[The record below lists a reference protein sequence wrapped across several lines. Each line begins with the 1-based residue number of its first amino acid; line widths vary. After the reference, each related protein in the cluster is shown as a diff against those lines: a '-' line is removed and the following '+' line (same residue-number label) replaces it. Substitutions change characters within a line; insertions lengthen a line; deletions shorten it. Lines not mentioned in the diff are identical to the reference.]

1 MYTNTNRY
9 SDDPSNLRFI
19 AEMDSHEGFWLVFDT
34 KLKTGWLAFIIRRP
48 LRRWMPP
55 NANRIAIKN

>member
-19 AEMDSHEGFWLVFDT
+19 AEMDSHEGIWLVFDT
-34 KLKTGWLAFIIRRP
+34 KNQNRVVGVHNSATLAALDATKREQDRH
-48 LRRWMPP
+48 
-55 NANRIAIKN
+55 

>member
-34 KLKTGWLAFIIRRP
+34 KNQNRVVGVHNSATLATLDATKREQDRH
-48 LRRWMPP
+48 
-55 NANRIAIKN
+55 

>member
-34 KLKTGWLAFIIRRP
+34 KNQNRVVGVHNSATLAALDVTKREQDRH
-48 LRRWMPP
+48 
-55 NANRIAIKN
+55 

>member
-9 SDDPSNLRFI
+9 SADPSNLRFI

-34 KLKTGWLAFIIRRP
+34 KNQNRVVGVHNSATLAALDATKREQDRH
-48 LRRWMPP
+48 
-55 NANRIAIKN
+55 

>member
-1 MYTNTNRY
+1 MYTNTNRN

-34 KLKTGWLAFIIRRP
+34 KNQNRVVGVHNSATLAALDATKREQDRH
-48 LRRWMPP
+48 
-55 NANRIAIKN
+55 

>member
-19 AEMDSHEGFWLVFDT
+19 AEMDSHEGFRLVFDT
-34 KLKTGWLAFIIRRP
+34 KNQNRVVGVHNSATLAALDATKREQDRH
-48 LRRWMPP
+48 
-55 NANRIAIKN
+55 

>member
-19 AEMDSHEGFWLVFDT
+19 AEMDSHEGFWLVSDT
-34 KLKTGWLAFIIRRP
+34 KNQNRVVGVHNSATLAALDATKREQDRH
-48 LRRWMPP
+48 
-55 NANRIAIKN
+55 